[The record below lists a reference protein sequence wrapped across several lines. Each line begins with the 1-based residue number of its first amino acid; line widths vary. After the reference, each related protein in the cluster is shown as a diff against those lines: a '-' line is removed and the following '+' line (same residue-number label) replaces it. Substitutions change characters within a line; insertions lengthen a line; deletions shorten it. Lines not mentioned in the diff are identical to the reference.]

1 LAGDD
6 KQALDKPEAKN
17 AKGSPEGLI
26 SKIEEH
32 WIEIIAAALLALATM
47 MSAWCAFSSSEW
59 HGDSTEYYNKS
70 NTSMIKSAELLDRAQ
85 QQVLIDVVVFSNYY
99 NAVSG
104 GDLQLAEGYKN
115 RAFSPELKV
124 AFEAWMATN
133 PLVNPEAR
141 ATPFAMPEYK
151 RPYRTKGLAEQRIS
165 KEQAAKGKDAMR
177 MSNTYILLTVL
188 FASVLFFAGISTK
201 FKDFRIKL
209 ALLAFGIFIF
219 IVAAVVVLLQP

>member
-1 LAGDD
+1 MASDD
-6 KQALDKPEAKN
+6 KQALDETKEKN
-17 AKGSPEGLI
+17 AKGAREGLI

-32 WIEIIAAALLALATM
+32 WIEIVAAALLALATM

-99 NAVSG
+99 NAISG
-104 GDLQLAEGYKN
+104 GDLQLAEAYKN
-115 RAFSPELKV
+115 RAFSPELKA

-133 PLVNPEAR
+133 PLVNPDAP
-141 ATPFAMPEYK
+141 ATPFSIPEYK
-151 RPYRTKGLAEQRIS
+151 RPYRTKGLAEQRTS
-165 KEQAAKGKDAMR
+165 NELAAKGKDAMHR
-177 MSNTYILLTVL
+177 SNTYILLTVL

-201 FKDFRIKL
+201 FKDLRIKL
-209 ALLAFGIFIF
+209 ALLAFGTFIF
-219 IVAAVVVLLQP
+219 ISAAVVVGLQP

>member
-6 KQALDKPEAKN
+6 KQALDEPEEKN
-17 AKGSPEGLI
+17 ARGAREGLI

-47 MSAWCAFSSSEW
+47 ISAWCAFSSSEW

-99 NAVSG
+99 NAISV
-104 GDLQLAEGYKN
+104 GDLQLAETYKN

-133 PLVNPEAR
+133 PLVNPDAR

>member
-1 LAGDD
+1 MAGDY
-6 KQALDKPEAKN
+6 KQALDETEEKN
-17 AKGSPEGLI
+17 AKGAREGLI
-26 SKIEEH
+26 SRIEEH

-47 MSAWCAFSSSEW
+47 ISAWCAFSSSEW

-219 IVAAVVVLLQP
+219 IVAAVVVGLQP

>member
-6 KQALDKPEAKN
+6 KQALDEPEEKN
-17 AKGSPEGLI
+17 ARGAREGLI

-47 MSAWCAFSSSEW
+47 ISAWCAFSSSEW

-99 NAVSG
+99 NAISV
-104 GDLQLAEGYKN
+104 GDLQLAETYKN

-133 PLVNPEAR
+133 PLVNPDAR

-219 IVAAVVVLLQP
+219 IVAAVVVGLQP